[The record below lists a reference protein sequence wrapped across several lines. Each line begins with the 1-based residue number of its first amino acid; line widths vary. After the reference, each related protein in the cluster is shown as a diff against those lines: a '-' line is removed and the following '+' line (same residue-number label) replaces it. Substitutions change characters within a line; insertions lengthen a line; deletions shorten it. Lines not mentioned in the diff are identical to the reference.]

1 MRAGEAPPASQPGC
15 QPGTGER
22 QGEDVWQGAG
32 EVEGEVELQRRQQHG
47 GDATTSIFLLC
58 QLAPPLALRRPP
70 QQEFWELFTHFC
82 LVNTTDCEAMI

>member
-1 MRAGEAPPASQPGC
+1 M
-15 QPGTGER
+15 
-22 QGEDVWQGAG
+22 
-32 EVEGEVELQRRQQHG
+32 ELQRRQQHG
-47 GDATTSIFLLC
+47 GDATSSIFLLC